1 MPQDNQISIKPT
13 TCVIPM
19 NTWQQQHSNTDRN
32 GPHAKEK
39 LPGKLINTVK
49 DEEQNGN
56 RKGKKK
62 WYVRLETDFPFVL
75 SPDPKRW
82 RLWKNSGYAAGLQE
96 EKDKK
101 KEKTR
106 KRKVLSD
113 KKKSAPLRAS
123 SFWRLNSYH
132 IFILFN
138 SIDFGLVIGKS
149 NKSCTVMQ
157 SIDIILSLQPIAK

>member
-1 MPQDNQISIKPT
+1 MCYSHEHVTATALKH
-13 TCVIPM
+13 
-19 NTWQQQHSNTDRN
+19 WQKWTSCQ
-32 GPHAKEK
+32 
-39 LPGKLINTVK
+39 
-49 DEEQNGN
+49 
-56 RKGKKK
+56 RKTSRKTYKHC
-62 WYVRLETDFPFVL
+62 E
-75 SPDPKRW
+75 RW
-82 RLWKNSGYAAGLQE
+82 RTKWQPQEKKSDMFVWKPIFHLCCHQILKDDCLWKNSGYAAGLQE